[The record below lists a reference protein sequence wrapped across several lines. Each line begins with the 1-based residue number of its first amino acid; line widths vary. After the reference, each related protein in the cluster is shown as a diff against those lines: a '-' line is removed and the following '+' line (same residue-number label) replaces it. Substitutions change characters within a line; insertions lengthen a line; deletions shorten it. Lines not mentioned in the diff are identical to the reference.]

1 VKTRRILLIELE
13 NSLREL
19 TQLCLETVAQWEVVT
34 TVSLSEAVVRSEN
47 EQFDTIL
54 VDMDILPSEKD
65 LAAILQNLQNNPTT
79 ASIPIILLT
88 SSLPATE
95 LLKFQQL
102 GVKTCIVKPFDL
114 VILANKVATA
124 LNWERV

>member
-1 VKTRRILLIELE
+1 MKTRRILLIELE

>member
-47 EQFDTIL
+47 EPFDTIL